1 MNSKAIKRQL
11 LAAIAMVLVA
21 ALALG
26 SSTYAWFVAS
36 GSVTAT
42 GMSVNVQSTGGLLIK
57 YNGTSDAWGQTATA
71 NMGTKLL
78 LPAST
83 ADMKVWS
90 TATAAAP
97 GSHEMNNATIAPV
110 SVADT
115 TPSITDNNYLVKQ
128 TFLIRS
134 TGNTDGGTKGL
145 YVQDVVVSAAQ
156 ELNMS
161 LRLGIV
167 ARYKGAEKAR
177 FIMAPI
183 TVGQAT
189 PTNNYTVYTA
199 QEIDGQPGKYT
210 PQAVATPVSITA
222 KGTSAAILDSSTPVP
237 GNSDTD
243 YVEVSIY
250 IWYEGEDEHLYSDNV
265 RANEKLDISIVF
277 SSNSTSSTS
286 TTTNTPNLSGAT
298 AVEENKVEIESTSYF
313 PIPGMFLN
321 GKQLYAGAAGAISKT
336 STIYTITGDVATD
349 VTSSCTLPS

>member
-1 MNSKAIKRQL
+1 MH
-11 LAAIAMVLVA
+11 
-21 ALALG
+21 G
-26 SSTYAWFVAS
+26 FVAS

-97 GSHEMNNATIAPV
+97 GSHEMNDATIAPV
-110 SVADT
+110 TVADT

-199 QEIDGQPGKYT
+199 EEIDGQPGKYT

-222 KGTSAAILDSSTPVP
+222 KGTSAAILSSSTPVP

-321 GKQLYAGAAGAISKT
+321 GKQLYAGALGPISSS
-336 STIYTITGDVATD
+336 STIYTITGNVATN
-349 VTSSCTLPS
+349 VTSSCALPS